1 MRFQIYI
8 ILLFLIL
15 VSSCKKEET
24 ERKDIV
30 FEKGVYPF
38 IIPQG
43 FEEPINDEFEE
54 LRIEKINLGKELF
67 FDPILSINNDKSCAS
82 CHKPEFA
89 YGDNLAFSLGING
102 AKTTRNTPALFNLAW
117 SLFYMWDGRAGSLQA
132 QAILPIENP
141 KEMGSN
147 VNLIINKLN
156 NNLKYRELFKK
167 VYETDTIKTYQLAE
181 VLGQFEISLISS
193 NSNYDKWLRG
203 ELMLDSSALRGM
215 DLISNHLKGN
225 CVVCHSIGGPF
236 TSFAFRN
243 IGLDEVSEDLG
254 LGGVSGVRSEEG
266 KFKTPSLRNLKYT
279 GPYMHDGRFNTL
291 REVIEFYNSGW
302 QNHANLDFTMR
313 INKRNRLNDQEI
325 DDIIHF
331 LEQLN
336 DEEFVTKN

>member
-1 MRFQIYI
+1 MRFRIFN
-8 ILLFLIL
+8 ILFFCIL

-24 ERKDIV
+24 EKKDIV

-38 IIPQG
+38 VIPQG

-89 YGDNLAFSLGING
+89 YGDNLAFSLGVNG

-117 SLFYMWDGRAGSLQA
+117 SLFYMWDGRASSLQA

-141 KEMGSN
+141 KEMGSD

-203 ELMLDSSALRGM
+203 EFMLDSSALRGM